1 MTDRIARVADVRRI
15 VATFLD
21 AAPAREAG
29 LPGVWLG
36 FRAERSRL
44 GIDRLDDFAALGPAR
59 SLAAIE
65 GIGKVLRV
73 LRAGRVAVQG
83 GQARFLDDA
92 VEAARYLGRAAGT
105 ALLLDLMPRSRLRFV
120 AWTDA
125 GMETLDDVSDVVE
138 AEDAF
143 LVYRRGRLPVRV
155 LRTHVIRQLTERQR
169 WYQVVGIERAP
180 GRSRVEAAADGS
192 EGG

>member
-1 MTDRIARVADVRRI
+1 MADVRRI

-21 AAPAREAG
+21 AAPAHEAG

-36 FRAERSRL
+36 FRAGRSRL
-44 GIDRLDDFAALGPAR
+44 GVERLDDFAALGPAR
-59 SLAAIE
+59 SLGATL

-73 LRAGRVAVQG
+73 LRAARVAAPG
-83 GQARFLDDA
+83 GQARFLGNAD
-92 VEAARYLGRAAGT
+92 EAAACLARAVGT
-105 ALLLDLMPRSRLRFV
+105 SLLLELVPHSRLRFV

-125 GMETLDDVSDVVE
+125 GVETLDDVTDVVE

-155 LRTHVIRQLTERQR
+155 LRTHVIRQVTERQR

-180 GRSRVEAAADGS
+180 GPVPRALG
-192 EGG
+192 